1 MGLQTARYLSVAR
14 AIVRYMLQDIAIFWK
29 QLVGWAN
36 LVRLS
41 QFLDREP
48 DVREDLYVELGV
60 DVEYL
65 DDGVVPDADE
75 NDDDVEHGQS
85 QQQWAE
91 VGSHLRLPGNVNL
104 KFDFWAFIN
113 SIFSIFFKFQMKFK
127 IVELTVK

>member
-1 MGLQTARYLSVAR
+1 M
-14 AIVRYMLQDIAIFWK
+14 
-29 QLVGWAN
+29 
-36 LVRLS
+36 
-41 QFLDREP
+41 
-48 DVREDLYVELGV
+48 
-60 DVEYL
+60 EYL

-113 SIFSIFFKFQMKFK
+113 SIFSIFLNFKWNSKLLNWLLSNKLKFNFDK
-127 IVELTVK
+127 FEYFEIKKRFTYLDPTQSFSCRTNKSKNSNWHEYENIVM